1 GGWGGGG
8 GAMTAGAGET
18 TGMTFECPQAVASAI
33 PAHAERLPILAANAG
48 RQRARVFGRSI
59 RGTES
64 QL

>member
-1 GGWGGGG
+1 
-8 GAMTAGAGET
+8 MTAGAGET